1 MIRVDIDIRLRA
13 LEFRYRAVLSAASA
27 AKANYRA
34 LAGEPSTT
42 PFAIERAKCRWQQ
55 LDVRKRTIGAQ
66 LGEVEEL
73 EQGETL

>member
-1 MIRVDIDIRLRA
+1 VDIDIRLRA
-13 LEFRYRAVLSAASA
+13 LEFRYRAVLSATSA
-27 AKANYRA
+27 AKANYLA

-42 PFAIERAKCRWQQ
+42 PFAIERAKLRWQH

-66 LGEVEEL
+66 LGEVQEL

>member
-1 MIRVDIDIRLRA
+1 MDIDIRLRA
-13 LEFRYRAVLSAASA
+13 LEFRYRAVVSAAST
-27 AKANYRA
+27 AKANYLA

-42 PFAIERAKCRWQQ
+42 PFAIERAKLRWQH

-66 LGEVEEL
+66 LGEREDL

>member
-1 MIRVDIDIRLRA
+1 MDIEVRLRK
-13 LEFRYRAVLSAASA
+13 LESRYRAVLSAAA
-27 AKANYRA
+27 AAQADYRA

-42 PFAIERAKCRWQQ
+42 PFAIERAKCRWQH